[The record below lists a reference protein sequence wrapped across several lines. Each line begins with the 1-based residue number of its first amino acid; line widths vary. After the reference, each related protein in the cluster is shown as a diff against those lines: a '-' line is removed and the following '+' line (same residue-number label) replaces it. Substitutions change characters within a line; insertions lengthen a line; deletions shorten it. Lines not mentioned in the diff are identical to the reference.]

1 MTGLIAQTNANIRDA
16 ERQYRD
22 LKARQDRLRRPVQLI
37 DRLLQEL
44 EELNLKG
51 MKRVP
56 ISYEPRLEEIPA
68 LVGPISG
75 LEREG
80 QERAAGLRTVTM
92 VSLGSCLFT
101 IVGAYGFSQTDP
113 SRVAAQIV
121 TGIGFLGAGTIFLRK
136 DLVRG
141 LTTAATIWAT
151 AAIGMA
157 AATAQYFE
165 AAFTTL
171 LILAVL
177 MVLKPIER
185 RFFKRPNEATVSL
198 ILPRSDTEI
207 ERVRSALGAIGAFP
221 QSLRIHELNE
231 TDDRLEIDVGLPQ
244 GRTTAELLHQ
254 LRSVVGARQILI
266 SRDLVEDRIRAGN

>member
-1 MTGLIAQTNANIRDA
+1 ML
-16 ERQYRD
+16 
-22 LKARQDRLRRPVQLI
+22 RLTVS
-37 DRLLQEL
+37 LLL
-44 EELNLKG
+44 G
-51 MKRVP
+51 A
-56 ISYEPRLEEIPA
+56 II
-68 LVGPISG
+68 G
-75 LEREG
+75 LERER

-207 ERVRSALGAIGAFP
+207 ERVRSALG
-221 QSLRIHELNE
+221 
-231 TDDRLEIDVGLPQ
+231 
-244 GRTTAELLHQ
+244 GRTDRRVRGHDRRAGGTGRFDCRRGGRVAVYRAE
-254 LRSVVGARQILI
+254 RGGADAADPEWESAAHLGGGGVRGGI
-266 SRDLVEDRIRAGN
+266 SRGT

>member
-1 MTGLIAQTNANIRDA
+1 VPNVL
-16 ERQYRD
+16 D
-22 LKARQDRLRRPVQLI
+22 LML
-37 DRLLQEL
+37 RLL
-44 EELNLKG
+44 
-51 MKRVP
+51 V
-56 ISYEPRLEEIPA
+56 A
-68 LVGPISG
+68 LILGGAIG
-75 LEREG
+75 LERER

-92 VSLGSCLFT
+92 VALGACLFT
-101 IVGAYGFSQTDP
+101 LLSAYGFERGDP

-171 LILAVL
+171 LVLAVL

-185 RFFKRPNEATVSL
+185 RLFKRPDEATLSL
-198 ILPRSDTEI
+198 LIPRSDTGVEQ
-207 ERVRSALGAIGAFP
+207 VTTALRGIGAAA
-221 QSLRIHELNE
+221 QSVRFQE
-231 TDDRLEIDVGLPQ
+231 TSAGEDRLELELELPLTC
-244 GRTTAELLHQ
+244 TTTDIVRQ
-254 LRSVVGARQILI
+254 LRGVPGVHSITVAREL
-266 SRDLVEDRIRAGN
+266 REDRSRLAT

>member
-1 MTGLIAQTNANIRDA
+1 ML
-16 ERQYRD
+16 
-22 LKARQDRLRRPVQLI
+22 RLTVS
-37 DRLLQEL
+37 LLL
-44 EELNLKG
+44 G
-51 MKRVP
+51 A
-56 ISYEPRLEEIPA
+56 II
-68 LVGPISG
+68 G
-75 LEREG
+75 LERER

-101 IVGAYGFSQTDP
+101 IIGAYGFPNTDP

-141 LTTAATIWAT
+141 LTTAATIWT
-151 AAIGMA
+151 VAAIGMA
-157 AATAQYFE
+157 AGTAQYFE

-171 LILAVL
+171 LILGVL
-177 MVLKPIER
+177 MVLKTNDRALAER
-185 RFFKRPNEATVSL
+185 LREATVSL